1 MDDALREGW
10 EALSGGEGWPVHGL
24 YGLNLASDFPFANRL
39 GEGTGEADVIFRLAD
54 APPVTGWEEGAPAFA
69 SSPELDGVEESL
81 VYVYRQDG
89 YDVQRFTDVADY
101 YLWPEGIVCHLLDPT
116 YEHLVEIRLLGDTF
130 SLWLEL
136 RGIPALHA
144 SAVVVGD
151 GAAVFLA
158 TNSGGKSSL
167 AASLMQA
174 GHPLLTDDVLPVERR
189 GGAYLGRSGYP
200 QMRMWP
206 DQAQRF
212 LGHYEDL
219 EIVHPA
225 YSKRRVPVGESGM
238 GTFHRGPAPLSC
250 FYLPERRDPT
260 EWGTDIEITP
270 IPRTEALMT
279 LVGQS
284 FVPHTVEALG
294 LQPQRL
300 SFFASLV
307 GQVPVRRLVY
317 PEGYEHLPKVR
328 RAILND
334 LAGLQS
340 PREVEENGR

>member
-1 MDDALREGW
+1 MGNVLNAGRGALAGDED
-10 EALSGGEGWPVHGL
+10 WPVYSL

-39 GEGTGEADVIFRLAD
+39 AEGTGEPDLIFRLVD
-54 APPVTGWEEGAPAFA
+54 APPITGWEGAAPAFA

-81 VYVYRQDG
+81 IYVYRQDG

-101 YLWPEGIVCHLLDPT
+101 YLWPEGIVCHLLDPACK
-116 YEHLVEIRLLGDTF
+116 HLVEVRLLGPTF

-144 SAVVVGD
+144 SAVVVGER
-151 GAAVFLA
+151 AAGFLA

-167 AASLMQA
+167 AASLVQA
-174 GHPLLTDDVLPVERR
+174 GNPLLTDDVLPLERC
-189 GGAYLGRSGYP
+189 GETFLGRPGYP

-212 LGHYEDL
+212 LGYYESLD
-219 EIVHPA
+219 IVHPA
-225 YSKRRVPVGESGM
+225 YSKRRVPVDGGL
-238 GTFHRGPAPLSC
+238 GTFHNKPIPLAC
-250 FYLPERRDPT
+250 LYLPERRDPV
-260 EWGTDIEITP
+260 EWGTGIEIAS
-270 IPRTEALMT
+270 IPRTEALMA
-279 LVGQS
+279 LVVQS

-300 SFFASLV
+300 SCFAPLV
-307 GQVPVRRLVY
+307 SQIPVRRLVY
-317 PEGYEHLPKVR
+317 PNGFGYLPSVR
-328 RAILND
+328 RAILDD

-340 PREVEENGR
+340 P